1 MTIHPAPATWRA
13 ANLPSNA
20 FSHLTAWAAAL
31 WRRAG
36 LLTVER
42 LASAFFAITVLGML
56 GYAALRPAYNWDLIP
71 YAATALEN
79 RYDNPVDLHAETW
92 RQIEADITTPAHL
105 YTLQSG
111 NPYNRDQY
119 ENPDHFASQ
128 LSMYRVKVGYIA
140 VIRALEPV
148 FGLVRSINLI
158 SLAGFTAFAGLS
170 YFWLSRAGARTSLV
184 FAVPLFL
191 LAGAYEMAT
200 VATPDMAVGAIS
212 VGALMAIRNGKAW
225 TGMSILAASVLFRP
239 DNLILIFALLLTALA
254 FGWKARAYLTAF
266 AAAFAAVVLIADAG
280 GHPGWWAH
288 FWFSNVQIQNDMAGF
303 HPDFSLAAMAKGYM
317 RGLIVGVL
325 NNDWPPLL
333 IGFVGAWALLG
344 RAGKIT
350 GKIDHGLLFAL
361 MIGIGGKF
369 ASFPLPDDRFYFP
382 FIAGIILIL
391 LSNWRPRLD
400 AQAD

>member
-1 MTIHPAPATWRA
+1 MAE
-13 ANLPSNA
+13 L
-20 FSHLTAWAAAL
+20 AAAL
-31 WRRAG
+31 WRKAG
-36 LLTVER
+36 LAVFER
-42 LASAFFAITVLGML
+42 LATAFFALTILGML
-56 GYAALRPAYNWDLIP
+56 GYAAMRPAYNWDLIP
-71 YAATALEN
+71 YSATALEN
-79 RYDNPVDLHAETW
+79 RHADYAALHAETW
-92 RQIEADITTPAHL
+92 RQIEAEVTAPGHL
-105 YTLQSG
+105 YNLQSG

-119 ENPDHFASQ
+119 ENPVHFASQ
-128 LSMYRVKVGYIA
+128 LSMYRVKIGYIA
-140 VIRALEPV
+140 VIRALEPA

-158 SLAGFTAFAGLS
+158 SLASFAAFAGLS

-212 VGALMAIRNGKAW
+212 VGALLAIRSGKTW
-225 TGMSILAASVLFRP
+225 TGMAMLAASVLFRP
-239 DNLILIFALLLTALA
+239 DNLILIFALLLSALA
-254 FGWKARAYLTAF
+254 FGWKIRPYLSAFAVAF
-266 AAAFAAVVLIADAG
+266 AAIMLIADAN

-303 HPDFSLAAMAKGYM
+303 HPDFSLMAMAKGYM

-333 IGFVGAWALLG
+333 IAFAGAWALLG

-350 GKIDHGLLFAL
+350 GEMDHGLMFAL